1 METDSNTRLEPGK
14 SSPLGAYWDGNGVN
28 FSLAAPSAKAVTLCL
43 FDETGQEELAQ
54 LSLNPSEEGIW
65 SGYLPGGAPGLVY
78 GYRVSGVYSP
88 EKGQRFNDR
97 KVLLDPYARLI
108 VGRYE
113 GQDEF
118 SDASDTDTGAMA
130 L

>member
-1 METDSNTRLEPGK
+1 METDNNTRLEPGK

-65 SGYLPGGAPGLVY
+65 SGYLPGEPRDWLRLSRFGCVFS
-78 GYRVSGVYSP
+78 R
-88 EKGQRFNDR
+88 KGTALQRQESASR
-97 KVLLDPYARLI
+97 SLCP
-108 VGRYE
+108 
-113 GQDEF
+113 
-118 SDASDTDTGAMA
+118 SDCRT